1 MILVILFTSIVAI
14 NTLFGIIK
22 CFNVHHVLSFCCK
35 FPTCVLTHPKLVS
48 FSSLGLVIYMQ
59 PHPLVFHPK
68 GLLRYAGL

>member
-1 MILVILFTSIVAI
+1 
-14 NTLFGIIK
+14 
-22 CFNVHHVLSFCCK
+22 
-35 FPTCVLTHPKLVS
+35 LVS